1 MVVYLDRVFL
11 LNLLLDYLLLLAAA
25 QLSGRT
31 LHRLRLL
38 ACAAGGGAYA
48 VLTFLPGCGFLRTP
62 LCQLAVGSII
72 ALCAYGGRGRPALL
86 FLLLSGGLA
95 GFVLALGLW
104 AGSPTGLLGRVYRG
118 EVSWP
123 LLLGAALGFYVLLRL
138 LLGQGARHGGGDL
151 LKITISVCGRKQT
164 VTALHDTGN
173 TLRDPV
179 SGRPAL
185 VLERNAAEELWPPEV
200 AAVLAS
206 PLPPEEKMARLHRQ
220 GAAVTFSLLPFRSVG
235 TPAGLLLA
243 ARSDYIEINGRRYP
257 RTPVALS
264 EHPVSDGGGYHAL
277 WGDPEGEEVKGCAD
291 STAAPSADASV
302 QTPQAG

>member
-138 LLGQGARHGGGDL
+138 LLGQGARHGGGEL

-200 AAVLAS
+200 AEVLAS
-206 PLPPEEKMARLHRQ
+206 SLPPEEKMAQLHRR

-243 ARSDYIEINGRRYP
+243 ARSDYIEVNGRRYP

-277 WGDPEGEEVKGCAD
+277 WGDPEGKEVSARAERAV
-291 STAAPSADASV
+291 STASDAAAET
-302 QTPQAG
+302 QQAG

>member
-138 LLGQGARHGGGDL
+138 LLGQGARHGGGEL

-243 ARSDYIEINGRRYP
+243 ARSDYIEINDRRYP

>member
-11 LNLLLDYLLLLAAA
+11 LNLLVDYLLLLSAA

-31 LHRLRLL
+31 LSRLRLL
-38 ACAAGGGAYA
+38 LCAAGGGLYA
-48 VLTFLPGCGFLRTP
+48 AATFLPGCGFLRGP
-62 LCQLAVGSII
+62 LCQLAAGGAM
-72 ALCAYGGRGRPALL
+72 ALCAFRGRRRPALL

-104 AGSPTGLLGRVYRG
+104 AGSPTALLHRIYRG
-118 EVSWP
+118 EMNWP
-123 LLLGAALGFYVLLRL
+123 LLLGAALCFYLLLRL
-138 LLGQGARHGGGDL
+138 LLGQGARHGGGER

-185 VLERNAAEELWPPEV
+185 VLEREAAEDLWPPDV

-206 PLPPEEKMARLHRQ
+206 PLPPEEKMARLHRL
-220 GAAVTFSLLPFRSVG
+220 GATVTFTLLPFRSVG
-235 TPAGLLLA
+235 VPSGLLLA

-257 RTPVALS
+257 RIPVALT
-264 EHPVSDGGGYHAL
+264 EHPISDGGCHAL
-277 WGDPEGEEVKGCAD
+277 WGDPDGEEVM
-291 STAAPSADASV
+291 ADAEAAAAAADVSAE
-302 QTPQAG
+302 TTQAG

>member
-138 LLGQGARHGGGDL
+138 LLGQGARHGGGEL

-200 AAVLAS
+200 AAVRAS

-277 WGDPEGEEVKGCAD
+277 WGDPEGEEVRGCAD

>member
-138 LLGQGARHGGGDL
+138 LLGQGARHGGGEL

-277 WGDPEGEEVKGCAD
+277 WGGEGGRAYHAEGEAH
-291 STAAPSADASV
+291 SSAGVAS
-302 QTPQAG
+302 QEMQAG

>member
-11 LNLLLDYLLLLAAA
+11 MNLLVDYLLLLSAA
-25 QLSGRT
+25 QLSGRM
-31 LHRLRLL
+31 LRRLRLL
-38 ACAAGGGAYA
+38 VCAAGGGVYA
-48 VLTFLPGCGFLRTP
+48 ALTFLPGCAFLCTP
-62 LCQLAVGSII
+62 LCQLAAGVGM
-72 ALCAYGGRGRPALL
+72 ALCAYRGRRKPALL

-104 AGSPTGLLGRVYRG
+104 AGSPVGLLCRVYRG

-138 LLGQGARHGGGDL
+138 LLGQGARHGGGEL

-185 VLERNAAEELWPPEV
+185 VLERGAAEALWPPEV
-200 AAVLAS
+200 AEVLAS

-243 ARSDYIEINGRRYP
+243 ARSDYIEVNGRRYP

-277 WGDPEGEEVKGCAD
+277 WSDPEGEEVSARAER
-291 STAAPSADASV
+291 TASAASDV
-302 QTPQAG
+302 SAETQQAG

>member
-48 VLTFLPGCGFLRTP
+48 VLTFLPGCAFLRAP
-62 LCQLAVGSII
+62 LCQLAAGAAM
-72 ALCAYGGRGRPALL
+72 ALCAYRGRRKPALL

-138 LLGQGARHGGGDL
+138 LLGQGARHGGGEL

-291 STAAPSADASV
+291 STAAPSADASA

>member
-138 LLGQGARHGGGDL
+138 LLGQGARHGGGEL

-220 GAAVTFSLLPFRSVG
+220 GATVTFSLLPFRSVG

>member
-1 MVVYLDRVFL
+1 MVVYLDQVFL

-138 LLGQGARHGGGDL
+138 LLGQGARHGGGEL

-277 WGDPEGEEVKGCAD
+277 WGDPEGEEVKEHAD
-291 STAAPSADASV
+291 RTAAPTADASV

>member
-138 LLGQGARHGGGDL
+138 LLGQGARHGGGEL

-277 WGDPEGEEVKGCAD
+277 WGDPEGEEVRGCAD

>member
-138 LLGQGARHGGGDL
+138 LLGQGARHGGGEL

-277 WGDPEGEEVKGCAD
+277 WGDPEGEEVKERAD
-291 STAAPSADASV
+291 RTAAPSADASV

>member
-138 LLGQGARHGGGDL
+138 LLGQGARHGGGGL

>member
-138 LLGQGARHGGGDL
+138 LLRQGARHGGGEL

>member
-138 LLGQGARHGGGDL
+138 LLGQGARHGGGEL

-185 VLERNAAEELWPPEV
+185 VLERRAAAELWPPEV
-200 AAVLAS
+200 AEVLAS

-220 GAAVTFSLLPFRSVG
+220 GASVTFTLLPFRSVG
-235 TPAGLLLA
+235 TAAGLLLA
-243 ARSDYIEINGRRYP
+243 ARSDYIEVNGRRYP

-277 WGDPEGEEVKGCAD
+277 WGDPEGEEVRGCAD

>member
-11 LNLLLDYLLLLAAA
+11 LNLLVDYLLLLLSAA

-31 LHRLRLL
+31 LSRLRLL
-38 ACAAGGGAYA
+38 LCAAGGGLYA
-48 VLTFLPGCGFLRTP
+48 VATFLPGCGFLRGP
-62 LCQLAVGSII
+62 LCQLAAGGAM
-72 ALCAYGGRGRPALL
+72 ALCAFRGRRRPALL

-104 AGSPTGLLGRVYRG
+104 AGSPTALLHRIYRG
-118 EVSWP
+118 EMNWP
-123 LLLGAALGFYVLLRL
+123 LLLGAALCFYLLLRL
-138 LLGQGARHGGGDL
+138 LLGQGARHGGGER

-185 VLERNAAEELWPPEV
+185 VLEREAAEDLWPPDV

-206 PLPPEEKMARLHRQ
+206 PLPPEEKMARLHRL
-220 GAAVTFSLLPFRSVG
+220 GATVTFTLLPFRSVG
-235 TPAGLLLA
+235 VPSGLLLA

-257 RTPVALS
+257 RTPVALT
-264 EHPVSDGGGYHAL
+264 EHPISDGGCHAL
-277 WGDPEGEEVKGCAD
+277 WGDPDGEEVM
-291 STAAPSADASV
+291 ADAEAAAAAADVSAE
-302 QTPQAG
+302 TTQAG

>member
-138 LLGQGARHGGGDL
+138 LLGQGARHGGGEL

-200 AAVLAS
+200 AVVLAS

-243 ARSDYIEINGRRYP
+243 ARSDYIEINGCRYP

-277 WGDPEGEEVKGCAD
+277 WGDPEGEEAKGCAD

>member
-48 VLTFLPGCGFLRTP
+48 VLTFLPGCGFLRMP

-138 LLGQGARHGGGDL
+138 LLGQGARHGGGEL

>member
-11 LNLLLDYLLLLAAA
+11 LNLLVDYLLLLSAA

-31 LHRLRLL
+31 LSRLRLL
-38 ACAAGGGAYA
+38 LCAAGGGLYA
-48 VLTFLPGCGFLRTP
+48 AATFLPGCGFLRGP
-62 LCQLAVGSII
+62 LCQLAAGGAM
-72 ALCAYGGRGRPALL
+72 ALCAFRGRRRPALL

-104 AGSPTGLLGRVYRG
+104 AGSPTALLHRIYRG
-118 EVSWP
+118 EMNWP
-123 LLLGAALGFYVLLRL
+123 LLLGAALCFYLLLRL
-138 LLGQGARHGGGDL
+138 LLGQGARHGGGER
-151 LKITISVCGRKQT
+151 LKVTISVCGRKQT

-185 VLERNAAEELWPPEV
+185 VLEREAAEDLWPPDV

-206 PLPPEEKMARLHRQ
+206 PLPPEEKMARLHRL
-220 GAAVTFSLLPFRSVG
+220 GATVTFTLLPFRSVG
-235 TPAGLLLA
+235 VPSGLLLA

-257 RTPVALS
+257 RTPVALT
-264 EHPVSDGGGYHAL
+264 EHPISDGGCHAP
-277 WGDPEGEEVKGCAD
+277 WGDPDGEGGLAGAGA
-291 STAAPSADASV
+291 AAPGAEGFSGE
-302 QTPQAG
+302 QPGG

>member
-38 ACAAGGGAYA
+38 ACAAGGGIYA
-48 VLTFLPGCGFLRTP
+48 MVTFLPGCGFLRTP

-138 LLGQGARHGGGDL
+138 LLGQGARHGGGEL

>member
-138 LLGQGARHGGGDL
+138 LLGQGARHGGGEL

-235 TPAGLLLA
+235 TPVGLLLA

-291 STAAPSADASV
+291 STAAPTADASV